1 MQRYPRIFYI
11 LLLQGILTMFGGGM
25 INPFLPLFA
34 QSLGATGVFIG
45 VVVASFFIS
54 RIFFELPSG
63 FLSDRI
69 GRRTPIIG
77 GIVLTLAATTVTGL
91 ARDPYQLVLGRA
103 LWGLGT
109 SLFFLTSSLLMID
122 IFEARMRGKALGTFQ
137 GIEWTGSFLGA
148 FAGGFAV
155 ELLGYNTPFL
165 VYSLVL
171 LLLLIST
178 YFSRDLKEFS
188 VSRRDIRSD
197 KVPLI
202 ESSRRAAI
210 DRSLQIIYCVA
221 FFQFIIENGVIGA
234 IVPIYFKQNLSIDE
248 IRIGIL
254 LSSRSLGFI
263 FSTLLAGFF
272 SDRVGRKPVLF
283 AGLVLD
289 ALAMILFIFLGSF
302 YQLLPVMVLTGAAGG
317 TVMVMLPILTA
328 EVSEPSIRGTAMGLY
343 RTSFDT
349 GAVVGPILMTAILSY
364 FDIWKC
370 FIVGAI
376 AITATIPL
384 TRRIRPRP
392 Q

>member
-1 MQRYPRIFYI
+1 MQRYPRVFYI
-11 LLLQGILTMFGGGM
+11 LLLQGVLTMFGGGM

-45 VVVASFFIS
+45 IVVASFFIS
-54 RIFFELPSG
+54 RVFFELPSG
-63 FLSDRI
+63 YLSDRI
-69 GRRTPIIG
+69 GRRTPIISSVA
-77 GIVLTLAATTVTGL
+77 ITLAATTVTGL
-91 ARDPYQLVLGRA
+91 ARDPYQLALGRG
-103 LWGLGT
+103 LWGLGS
-109 SLFFLTSSLLMID
+109 SLFFLTSSLLIID
-122 IFEARMRGKALGTFQ
+122 IFDVRVRGRALGTLQ

-165 VYSLVL
+165 LYSLIL
-171 LLLLIST
+171 LPLLVFT
-178 YFSRDLKEFS
+178 YFSRDLKEYAAP
-188 VSRRDIRSD
+188 RRENNPD

-202 ESSRRAAI
+202 ESSRRAAV
-210 DRSLQIIYCVA
+210 DRSLQIIYCIA
-221 FFQFIIENGVIGA
+221 FFQFILENGVIGA
-234 IVPIYFKQNLSIDE
+234 IVPIYFKEYLSIDE
-248 IRIGIL
+248 VRIGIL
-254 LSSRSLGFI
+254 LSSRSLGYI
-263 FSTLLAGFF
+263 FTTLLAGFF

-289 ALAMILFIFLGSF
+289 ASAMLSFIYLNSF
-302 YQLLPVMVLTGAAGG
+302 YQLLPLMALTGAAGG

-328 EVSEPSIRGTAMGLY
+328 EVSDPSVRGTAMGLY

-370 FIVGAI
+370 FTVGALSI
-376 AITATIPL
+376 AATIPF
-384 TRRIRPRP
+384 TRRIRPRS